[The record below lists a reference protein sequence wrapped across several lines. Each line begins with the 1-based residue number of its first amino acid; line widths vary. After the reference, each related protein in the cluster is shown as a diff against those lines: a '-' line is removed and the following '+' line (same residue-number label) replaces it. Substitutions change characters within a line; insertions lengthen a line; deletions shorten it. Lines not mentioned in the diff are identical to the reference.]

1 MKARSYKAEAL
12 ALLLVG
18 ATAQWGWKHAPV
30 DAQADV
36 WNASQAL
43 LVLVTLAMLANAY
56 RCRWVL
62 AVSALL
68 GCLQASTAA
77 CSLAWLV
84 RQWPVQPG
92 DDQCDAALRFPLS
105 AVGLWLAALLV
116 AGLAQRR
123 GGGDHGAA

>member
-1 MKARSYKAEAL
+1 MSARSYKAEAL

-18 ATAQWGWKHAPV
+18 VVAQYGWRHAPV
-30 DAQADV
+30 EAQADV

-56 RCRWVL
+56 RSRWVL
-62 AVSALL
+62 AVAALL
-68 GCLQASTAA
+68 GCMQASTAA
-77 CSLAWLV
+77 CSLAWLA
-84 RQWPVQPG
+84 QPWPVHPG

-123 GGGDHGAA
+123 RGGGHGPA